1 MHLRFIGRGSRRRQ
15 GEPSDRDAGLISVEG
30 ERVGRRWR
38 EGKGRELKR
47 GKRREEEPW
56 TAVQFQRRFVQADGA
71 SSSHCHPLQE
81 S

>member
-1 MHLRFIGRGSRRRQ
+1 MYMRCIGRGSRRRQ

-30 ERVGRRWR
+30 ERVARRWR

-56 TAVQFQRRFVQADGA
+56 TAVQFQRRFVQAVVYFHGHDI
-71 SSSHCHPLQE
+71 
-81 S
+81 